1 MNMKQTKRYNRG
13 IRLTVEL
20 NELIDR
26 YQKLKFF
33 LDTTEDVEPSTKYIL
48 KTQSS
53 VMEEYMKILTKRL
66 ENGIY

>member
-1 MNMKQTKRYNRG
+1 MNREQRNKFNRG
-13 IRLTVEL
+13 RRLTEEL

-48 KTQSS
+48 ETQSS
-53 VMEEYMKILTKRL
+53 VIEEYMKILTKRL

>member
-48 KTQSS
+48 ETQSS

>member
-1 MNMKQTKRYNRG
+1 MNKEQTKRYNRG
-13 IRLTVEL
+13 RRLTEEL

-48 KTQSS
+48 ETQSS
-53 VMEEYMKILTKRL
+53 VMKEYMKILTKRL

>member
-1 MNMKQTKRYNRG
+1 MNAKQTKRYNRG

-33 LDTTEDVEPSTKYIL
+33 LDTAEDVEPSTKYIL

>member
-1 MNMKQTKRYNRG
+1 MNMEQTKRYNRG
-13 IRLTVEL
+13 RRLNEEL

-48 KTQSS
+48 ETQSS
-53 VMEEYMKILTKRL
+53 VMEEYIKILTKRL
-66 ENGIY
+66 ENMIY